1 MQVFFFSVLF
11 CFVRCLFAA
20 RSSHLQVPLEIPM
33 AKFSGRFYWG
43 ECRASELGGCN
54 TEEWSSMLLR
64 TIPTAR
70 TTIYYIIGTLVE
82 EWVHTYTRVYIYIY
96 IHLYVSTH
104 NALRF
109 SFIQDILWVWA
120 FIYYIIIHIYMYIV
134 CTYIK
139 DKWLLC
145 VVVPA
150 YPYTEEKNR
159 NDFRL
164 CFALFKSVGGSLGSH
179 YLYIIYYNIKHAIK
193 RRRRNPNG
201 KTLTLVV
208 GIRHV
213 CVSPFFLLLFP
224 FISRLFTYTL
234 ATPTMRDF
242 SWTKGLDDDHDV

>member
-1 MQVFFFSVLF
+1 MYTCIHAWYILIIGCRFFFFFLF
-11 CFVRCLFAA
+11 CFV
-20 RSSHLQVPLEIPM
+20 SSVVCSRRAQVTYKSPS
-33 AKFSGRFYWG
+33 KFQWQSFRVVSIGESAESQSSEGATQKSGAQCF
-43 ECRASELGGCN
+43 CELY
-54 TEEWSSMLLR
+54 LLR
-64 TIPTAR
+64 VQL
-70 TTIYYIIGTLVE
+70 YIILQGH
-82 EWVHTYTRVYIYIY
+82 WWRSGYIHTPVYIYIY
-96 IHLYVSTH
+96 LYVSTH

-213 CVSPFFLLLFP
+213 CVCLLF
-224 FISRLFTYTL
+224 FFFFFHSFHVCSRI
-234 ATPTMRDF
+234 R
-242 SWTKGLDDDHDV
+242 